1 VSTDALPV
9 DAALPELR
17 AALAEQGAAVLV
29 APPGTGKTTG
39 VPPALLHEPWALG
52 RRIVITQPRRMA
64 ARAAAA
70 RMAAQAGQRVG
81 ATFGYSVRGD
91 RRVGTDTRVELVT
104 EGLLLRRLQAD
115 PSLDGVAAV
124 LIDELHERSLDVDLL
139 LALLVDVRSSLRP
152 DLRLVAM
159 SATLDPAPVAALLGG
174 PDGPAPVVTAAAA
187 VHPVRTL
194 HRPGSTSD
202 RIEDRTADVVREA
215 LIAGPESDGV
225 LGDVLVFLPGRG
237 EIRRTAE
244 RLTSSGTGAGVV
256 VHELHGSVP
265 PFEQDAALR
274 PDPAGRRR
282 VVLATSIA
290 ETSITVDGVRI
301 VVDSGR
307 RRTVRVHPGTGL
319 PGLVTEPVSMAG
331 ADQRRGRAGRTG
343 PGTCYRL
350 WSVEEERHRRDADRP
365 EITDGD
371 LSALLLQVLE
381 WGARPEDLAWLDPPG
396 GPHLDAAWSLL
407 DDLGA
412 LDGASARLHER
423 GRALAQLGF
432 HPRLAAVVLAAV
444 EGPLGPDRAA
454 EVAALLEVDPPGDV
468 DLVERLRRLQ
478 RGDAPREVRDAA
490 AEWRRRIPGSPRDPS
505 PDVGLDAAV
514 SSAIVAGYRDR
525 LARRRTGTRTD
536 DRGREHAVYQLA
548 GGGEVALRPADHP
561 LAGSTWLAVVG
572 LDRGAAATTGWAQ
585 LAVAVDDDVA
595 MAALSELI
603 VEDHDVAWDAAAR
616 QVTPVAR
623 RRVGAITLDERP
635 WRDPS
640 VDLVRAALDDGVSMS
655 GPAAVFDRWPEAD
668 ELLARLAVARGAAG
682 SPSGNT
688 IPTDIGP
695 LLDRVA
701 TTGRTSRRDLARVD
715 VARFVADGL
724 TWSDRQA
731 LDELAPTHLG
741 LPSGRRVAVAYGPDG
756 PVVTTRLQDLLGC
769 DVHPTVGGGRAPVVL
784 ELLSPAGRPLQR
796 TSDLPGFWRGSYA
809 GVRAEMRG
817 RYPKHRWPEHPW
829 E

>member
-1 VSTDALPV
+1 MSTDALPV

-290 ETSITVDGVRI
+290 RLGFSTVSSSQRPMVLMPNDLAGAMAE
-301 VVDSGR
+301 R
-307 RRTVRVHPGTGL
+307 RRNFCPPYSL
-319 PGLVTEPVSMAG
+319 
-331 ADQRRGRAGRTG
+331 RT
-343 PGTCYRL
+343 
-350 WSVEEERHRRDADRP
+350 
-365 EITDGD
+365 
-371 LSALLLQVLE
+371 
-381 WGARPEDLAWLDPPG
+381 PPI
-396 GPHLDAAWSLL
+396 
-407 DDLGA
+407 
-412 LDGASARLHER
+412 R
-423 GRALAQLGF
+423 
-432 HPRLAAVVLAAV
+432 
-444 EGPLGPDRAA
+444 
-454 EVAALLEVDPPGDV
+454 
-468 DLVERLRRLQ
+468 
-478 RGDAPREVRDAA
+478 
-490 AEWRRRIPGSPRDPS
+490 
-505 PDVGLDAAV
+505 
-514 SSAIVAGYRDR
+514 
-525 LARRRTGTRTD
+525 
-536 DRGREHAVYQLA
+536 
-548 GGGEVALRPADHP
+548 
-561 LAGSTWLAVVG
+561 
-572 LDRGAAATTGWAQ
+572 
-585 LAVAVDDDVA
+585 
-595 MAALSELI
+595 
-603 VEDHDVAWDAAAR
+603 
-616 QVTPVAR
+616 
-623 RRVGAITLDERP
+623 
-635 WRDPS
+635 
-640 VDLVRAALDDGVSMS
+640 
-655 GPAAVFDRWPEAD
+655 
-668 ELLARLAVARGAAG
+668 
-682 SPSGNT
+682 
-688 IPTDIGP
+688 
-695 LLDRVA
+695 
-701 TTGRTSRRDLARVD
+701 
-715 VARFVADGL
+715 
-724 TWSDRQA
+724 
-731 LDELAPTHLG
+731 
-741 LPSGRRVAVAYGPDG
+741 
-756 PVVTTRLQDLLGC
+756 
-769 DVHPTVGGGRAPVVL
+769 
-784 ELLSPAGRPLQR
+784 
-796 TSDLPGFWRGSYA
+796 
-809 GVRAEMRG
+809 
-817 RYPKHRWPEHPW
+817 
-829 E
+829 